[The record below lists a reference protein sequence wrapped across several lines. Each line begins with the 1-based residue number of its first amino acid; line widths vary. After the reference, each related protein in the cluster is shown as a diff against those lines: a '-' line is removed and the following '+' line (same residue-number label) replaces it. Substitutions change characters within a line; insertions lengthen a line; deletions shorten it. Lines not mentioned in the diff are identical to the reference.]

1 MKSFKDLRTDKSSLH
16 GKTVTHSTVGHS
28 YVVKRTPGS
37 EHNYSLYDKDGKYV
51 SSLGGDSESAAL
63 RILKKK
69 GYNVRD

>member
-1 MKSFKDLRTDKSSLH
+1 MKSFKHLRTGEASLH

-37 EHNYSLYDKDGKYV
+37 KHNYSLYDKNGEYV
-51 SSLGGDSESAAL
+51 SSLGGATDAAAL
-63 RILKKK
+63 HILKKK